1 MNINPGESTVELKQQ
16 VHSQILFGPEL
27 DKHSSSEQ
35 FLLSIYNSVQTSIFI
50 VDVLEDGDFCYV
62 ALNPTHERWIGI
74 SSENLRGKKPE
85 DILSPDDAAKVR
97 QHYADC
103 LRFGKTISY
112 EQCLQFQGVPT
123 WWSTTLTPLRDANSR
138 IYRLIGTSSNITPV
152 KQVAQAKEIQTAQ
165 EQLLEAIAQWIRESL
180 DLDTLLHHLVKEVRH
195 CLGCD
200 RVLVYHIQ
208 PEENS
213 AVIAESTITADS
225 FLGQKF
231 PDPGLIA
238 KYQERSGRGCIQI
251 VEDIYTAGLHPSQ
264 VDVFDSLQVRA
275 NLVVPIWSQQQLW
288 GLITA
293 QHCHKPHQWQEIEI
307 DLLKQLATQ
316 IGIAVHQAEL
326 QEQVQHLKAQL
337 DLQKQQHQTQL
348 QQAQNFQVLVRR
360 ITEQIR
366 DHQPQTQVLQTATQE
381 LVPLLQLECCYIE
394 IYSSC
399 GTQATVTCEYTTTTS
414 QHQGLTKKVADLPE
428 VYRSL
433 LAKQYW
439 QSIEIVPGWHPKLLV
454 ITQLAC
460 PIFDDQG
467 ILGNLWL
474 SRPTQEMF
482 DEFEISLVQQIANE
496 CAIAIRQA
504 RLYSATQAHLQQL
517 EQQER
522 LKNEF
527 VRTLSH
533 ELRTPITSIS
543 LAAQTLES
551 ALTPEGTLNIEI
563 VPQLLQILHNECGR
577 ESKLINDLMTL
588 TYLEAEPTAPTLI
601 AIDLQTWLPPIV
613 ESFRDLTH
621 CQRQK
626 LHLNIDQS
634 LPPLETDITD
644 LERIVTEILTHA
656 CKYTPAGEI
665 ITVTADLIQDAV
677 QLRITNSGLEIP
689 ATDLPRIFEPFYRLM
704 RNDPWA
710 YSGTGLEMALV
721 QKMVKH
727 LGGSIYIESANCQ
740 TTFIVKF
747 PTATTL

>member
-16 VHSQILFGPEL
+16 LHSQILFDPEL

-50 VDVLEDGDFCYV
+50 VDVLEDGDFRYV

-74 SSENLRGKKPE
+74 SSENLKGKKPE
-85 DILSPDDAAKVR
+85 DILSPVDAAKVR

-103 LRFGKTISY
+103 VRFGKTISY
-112 EQCLQFQGVPT
+112 EQCLQFQGVAT
-123 WWSTTLTPLRDANSR
+123 WWSTTLTPMRDANSR

-180 DLDTLLHHLVKEVRH
+180 DLDTLLHQLVKEVRH
-195 CLGCD
+195 CLCCD
-200 RVLVYHIQ
+200 RILVYHIQ
-208 PEENS
+208 PDETGV
-213 AVIAESTITADS
+213 VIAESTVTADS
-225 FLGQKF
+225 CLGQKF
-231 PDPGLIA
+231 PDPSLIG

-251 VEDIYTAGLHPSQ
+251 VEDIYTDGLHRSQ
-264 VDVFDSLQVRA
+264 VNWLESLAVRA

-293 QHCHKPHQWQEIEI
+293 QHCPKPHQWQEIEI

-326 QEQVQHLKAQL
+326 NAQVQHLKTQL
-337 DLQKQQHQTQL
+337 ELQQQQHQTQL
-348 QQAQNFQVLVRR
+348 ALVRR

-366 DHQPQTQVLQTATQE
+366 DHQSATQVLQTATQE
-381 LVPLLQLECCYIE
+381 LAQLLQLESCYIE
-394 IYSSC
+394 IYSACS
-399 GTQATVTCEYTTTTS
+399 TQTTVPYEYATTS
-414 QHQGLTKKVADLPE
+414 PPYQGLTRKVADLPE
-428 VYRSL
+428 VYQQL
-433 LAKQYW
+433 LAKQHW
-439 QSIEIVPGWHPKLLV
+439 QSLEIVPGWHPTLQV

-460 PIFDDQG
+460 PIFDNQG

-482 DEFEISLVQQIANE
+482 DEFEISLVQQVANE
-496 CAIAIRQA
+496 CAIALRQA
-504 RLYSATQAHLQQL
+504 KIDSTTQAQMQALA
-517 EQQER
+517 QQER

-527 VRTLSH
+527 FRTLSH

-551 ALTPEGTLNIEI
+551 VLTPEGILDIEI

-577 ESKLINDLMTL
+577 ESKLINDLMKL
-588 TYLEAEPTAPTLI
+588 TYLEAEPDTPTLI
-601 AIDLQTWLPPIV
+601 TIDLQTWLPPIV
-613 ESFRDLTH
+613 ESFRDLSH

-626 LHLNIDQS
+626 LHLNIDHQ

-644 LERIVTEILTHA
+644 LERIVTELLRYA
-656 CKYTPAGEI
+656 CKYTPSGEV
-665 ITVTADLIQDAV
+665 ITVSADFKVDAV
-677 QLRITNSGLEIP
+677 QLSISNSGLEIP
-689 ATDLPRIFEPFYRLM
+689 ASEIPRIFEPFHRLM
-704 RNDPWA
+704 KNDPWT

-721 QKMVKH
+721 QKMVRH
-727 LGGSIYIESANCQ
+727 LGGSIYVESANGQ
-740 TTFIVKF
+740 TTFMIKF
-747 PTATTL
+747 PR

>member
-1 MNINPGESTVELKQQ
+1 MNINPGESTIELKQQ
-16 VHSQILFGPEL
+16 LHSQILFDPEL
-27 DKHSSSEQ
+27 EKHSSSEQ

-50 VDVLEDGDFCYV
+50 VDVLENGDFCYV

-74 SSENLRGKKPE
+74 SSENLKGKKPE
-85 DILSPDDAAKVR
+85 DILSPIDAAKVR
-97 QHYADC
+97 QHYVDC
-103 LRFGKTISY
+103 VRFGKTISY
-112 EQCLQFQGVPT
+112 EQCLQFQGVAT

-180 DLDTLLHHLVKEVRH
+180 DLDTLLNQLVKEVRH
-195 CLGCD
+195 CLRCD
-200 RVLVYHIQ
+200 RILVYQLQ
-208 PEENS
+208 PDETGV
-213 AVIAESTITADS
+213 VIAESTITADS
-225 FLGQKF
+225 FLKQKF
-231 PDPGLIA
+231 PDPSLIA

-264 VDVFDSLQVRA
+264 VNLLESFPVRA

-293 QHCHKPHQWQEIEI
+293 QHCHKPHKWQQIEI

-326 QEQVQHLKAQL
+326 HKQVQDLKTQL
-337 DLQKQQHQTQL
+337 ELQKQQHQAQL
-348 QQAQNFQVLVRR
+348 QQAQNFQALVRR

-366 DHQPQTQVLQTATQE
+366 DHQPETQVMQTATQE
-381 LVPLLQLECCYIE
+381 LTQLLQLESCYIE
-394 IYSSC
+394 IYSAC
-399 GTQATVTCEYTTTTS
+399 GDQATVTYEYTTTTP
-414 QHQGLTKKVADLPE
+414 QYQGLTRKIADFPE
-428 VYRSL
+428 VYQPL
-433 LAKQYW
+433 LAKQHW
-439 QSIEIVPGWHPKLLV
+439 QSLEIVPGWHPKLLV
-454 ITQLAC
+454 LIQLAC
-460 PIFDDQG
+460 PIFDNQG

-482 DEFEISLVQQIANE
+482 DEWEISLVQQIANE
-496 CAIAIRQA
+496 CAIALRQA
-504 RLYSATQAHLQQL
+504 KLNSTTQAQIQEL

-527 VRTLSH
+527 MRTLSQ

-551 ALTPEGTLNIEI
+551 VLTPEGILDIEI

-577 ESKLINDLMTL
+577 ESKLINDLMRL
-588 TYLEAEPTAPTLI
+588 TYLEAEPDSPTLI

-613 ESFRDLTH
+613 ESFRELTH

-626 LHLNIDQS
+626 LHLNIDHE
-634 LPPLETDITD
+634 LPPIETDITD
-644 LERIVTEILTHA
+644 LERIVTELLSYA
-656 CKYTPAGEI
+656 CKYTPSGEA
-665 ITVTADLIQDAV
+665 ITVSAGLTQDAV
-677 QLRITNSGLEIP
+677 QLKINNSGLEIS
-689 ATDLPRIFEPFYRLM
+689 ASKLPRIFEPFYRLM
-704 RNDPWA
+704 KNDPWT

-727 LGGSIYIESANCQ
+727 LGGSINVESADSQ
-740 TTFIVKF
+740 TTFLIKF
-747 PTATTL
+747 PKPTTL